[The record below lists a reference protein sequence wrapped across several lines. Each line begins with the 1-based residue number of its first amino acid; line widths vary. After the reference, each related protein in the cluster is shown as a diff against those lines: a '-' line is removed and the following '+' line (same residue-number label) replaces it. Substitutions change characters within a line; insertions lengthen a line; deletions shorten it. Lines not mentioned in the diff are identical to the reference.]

1 MTRILIPPSQLGP
14 GDQILG
20 TNDKSYKHTDTVI
33 ARNTILVGNR
43 VSVLV
48 ARPTSKRH
56 VRVLFNPQTA
66 LLVERPDVIVHDP
79 SSS

>member
-1 MTRILIPPSQLGP
+1 MRTNVIIPATQLRP
-14 GDQILG
+14 GDVVLG
-20 TNDKSYKHTDTVI
+20 HNAGGKQHRDEVLTKNTV
-33 ARNTILVGNR
+33 LVGGR

-66 LLVERPDVIVHDP
+66 LLVEREKVDQP
-79 SSS
+79 